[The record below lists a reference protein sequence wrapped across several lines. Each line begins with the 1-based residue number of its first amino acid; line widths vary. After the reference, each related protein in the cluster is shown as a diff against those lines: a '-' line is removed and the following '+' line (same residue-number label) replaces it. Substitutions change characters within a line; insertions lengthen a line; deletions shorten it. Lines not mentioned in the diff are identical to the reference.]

1 MGASKRCIFTNAAP
15 GSTSSFQNVNRHTF
29 DVASGHNDNNVEM
42 IAYCW
47 HDVPGLQKFGKYTG
61 NGSAEGPYVEL
72 GFRPAMFMIKKIH
85 NATGDWLLYDN
96 KRNPRNP
103 ALSRLYPSG
112 TNPEATANDHDIDF
126 YATGFKIR
134 DGNNGNMNN
143 ADNEYMYLAWADT
156 ASLGL
161 YGAQANAR

>member
-1 MGASKRCIFTNAAP
+1 M
-15 GSTSSFQNVNRHTF
+15 QLVM
-29 DVASGHNDNNVEM
+29 V
-42 IAYCW
+42 
-47 HDVPGLQKFGKYTG
+47 
-61 NGSAEGPYVEL
+61 
-72 GFRPAMFMIKKIH
+72 
-85 NATGDWLLYDN
+85 LYDN

-143 ADNEYMYLAWADT
+143 ADNEYMYLAWAIQHLLDCT
-156 ASLGL
+156 AHRRTP
-161 YGAQANAR
+161 ANLNN